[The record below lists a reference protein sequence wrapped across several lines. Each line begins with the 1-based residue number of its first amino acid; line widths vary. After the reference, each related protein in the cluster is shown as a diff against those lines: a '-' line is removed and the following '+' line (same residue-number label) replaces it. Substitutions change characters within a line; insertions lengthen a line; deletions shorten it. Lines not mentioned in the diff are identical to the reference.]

1 MSSNELT
8 KVIQFERH
16 DSGSYP
22 GLSEPVL
29 FLVSHNAL
37 LIQKAYV
44 RNKIMQVTWK
54 MVKNHSPIDNKNVEV
69 DLNINKED
77 LG

>member
-1 MSSNELT
+1 
-8 KVIQFERH
+8 
-16 DSGSYP
+16 
-22 GLSEPVL
+22 
-29 FLVSHNAL
+29 
-37 LIQKAYV
+37 
-44 RNKIMQVTWK
+44 MQVMLK